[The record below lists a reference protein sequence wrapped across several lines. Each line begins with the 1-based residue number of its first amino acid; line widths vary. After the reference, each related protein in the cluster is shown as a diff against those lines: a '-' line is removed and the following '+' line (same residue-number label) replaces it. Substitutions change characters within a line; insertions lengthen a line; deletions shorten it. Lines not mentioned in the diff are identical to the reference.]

1 MTEFESER
9 ISTLPDAAGSIGIL
23 GAGQLGRMLAASA
36 APLGLNAFTVDPKT
50 SPSAARHAE
59 HFSAAF
65 DAPEALRQLSERA
78 DVVTYEF
85 ENIPVGALEQLLD
98 VVDVYPGVRA
108 LEVSGDRGVEKEF
121 FESLGVDVAPWQRVE
136 SRRDLDEAADAL
148 GFPLILKTRQMGYD
162 GKGQAWSDDPE
173 DLEAAWDELG
183 EWSLVAEGFVDFE
196 RELSIIGARTP
207 DGQTAMFPL
216 AENLHRDGILI
227 ESEAP
232 AEASAETIE
241 RAHTICRK
249 ALDGLDYV
257 GVLSIELFQD
267 PDGTLRVNEMAP
279 RVHNSGHWTIEGSET
294 SQFEQHIRA
303 VAGFSLGDTASVA
316 PTHMLNTIG
325 GLPDRRAVLEV
336 PGAHL
341 HDYQKEA
348 RPGRKIGHITVRAG
362 DRDALDER
370 VKRVRPLVE
379 ATRDLG

>member
-1 MTEFESER
+1 MTDFDSER
-9 ISTLPDAAGSIGIL
+9 FFALPDAAGSVGIL
-23 GAGQLGRMLAASA
+23 GAGQLGRMLAAAA
-36 APLGLNAFTVDPKT
+36 APLGLNVFTVDPKDA
-50 SPSAARHAE
+50 PSAARHAG

-65 DAPEALRQLSERA
+65 DSPEALRQLSERV

-108 LEVSGDRGVEKEF
+108 LEVSGDRGAEKEF
-121 FESLGVDVAPWQRVE
+121 FESLGIEVAPWRGVD
-136 SRRDLDEAADAL
+136 SRSELDAAADAL

-162 GKGQAWSDDPE
+162 GKGQAWCDDPS
-173 DLEAAWDELG
+173 DLDDAWEQIG
-183 EWSLVAEGFVDFE
+183 EWSLVAEGFVDFQ
-196 RELSIIGARTP
+196 RELSIIGARRP
-207 DGQTAMFPL
+207 CGETAMFPL
-216 AENLHRDGILI
+216 AENLHKDGILI

-232 AEASAETIE
+232 AEASDETVE
-241 RAHTICRK
+241 RAHAICRK

-294 SQFEQHIRA
+294 SQFEQHIRS

-362 DRDALDER
+362 DRDALTER
-370 VKRVRPLVE
+370 VERIRPLVE
-379 ATRDLG
+379 DARDLG